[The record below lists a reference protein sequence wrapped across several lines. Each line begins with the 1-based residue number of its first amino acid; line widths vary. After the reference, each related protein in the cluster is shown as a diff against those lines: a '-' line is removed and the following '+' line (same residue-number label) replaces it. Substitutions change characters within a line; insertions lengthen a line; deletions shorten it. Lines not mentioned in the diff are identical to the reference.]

1 MFLVHQCVLL
11 DYHLFVTVNTP
22 TPKREELKKIIFDN
36 QPWQLFDGTLV
47 NMGLE
52 QWLLWLVDCRN
63 SQLYLNSGIYR
74 VKLN

>member
-11 DYHLFVTVNTP
+11 VYHLFVTVKTP
-22 TPKREELKKIIFDN
+22 TPN
-36 QPWQLFDGTLV
+36 QPWQLFDGTLF

-52 QWLLWLVDCRN
+52 QWLDWLVDYRN